1 MESAVARGGCWQRP
15 AVDVTGCWFAET
27 EVWEL
32 VNIKRK
38 TQNKGASFSNYKEMQ
53 LLPGY
58 HTSLVGS
65 LLFTTVASSRII
77 FCCLTRWPRKFFR
90 RWGASARKCKLRSP
104 LQGWGHVVRGCPY
117 LVATILHNLH
127 MAWFPLPMSEVTQS
141 TDRPMASH
149 RAMMSKS
156 MANTCFASKESAATK
171 RPKSSW
177 QVYFFSSLIT
187 FILMET

>member
-38 TQNKGASFSNYKEMQ
+38 TQNKGASFSNYKEIQ

-104 LQGWGHVVRGCPY
+104 LQGWGACGSWVPIPCGYDIAQSPYGLVSTPHVGSNTVYRQTNGFTSCDDVEKYGQY
-117 LVATILHNLH
+117 LLCVKGISCN
-127 MAWFPLPMSEVTQS
+127 
-141 TDRPMASH
+141 
-149 RAMMSKS
+149 K
-156 MANTCFASKESAATK
+156 KTK
-171 RPKSSW
+171 
-177 QVYFFSSLIT
+177 
-187 FILMET
+187 ILMTGLLLL